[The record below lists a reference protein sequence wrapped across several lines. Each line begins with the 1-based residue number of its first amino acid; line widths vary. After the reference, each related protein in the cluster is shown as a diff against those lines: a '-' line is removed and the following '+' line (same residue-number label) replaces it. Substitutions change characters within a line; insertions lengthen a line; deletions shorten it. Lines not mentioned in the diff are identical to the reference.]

1 MSLHDNVRNSLLQGL
16 SKSEPATMQS
26 LNESLRLMAKWRS
39 HLLENTIIKELG
51 IKVLNGPVK
60 GLELSL
66 HSIEGC
72 HTPKILG
79 CYEQP
84 ISDYITN
91 AISSDYQTVV
101 NVGCAEGYYAI
112 GMARLMPNSLFLAF
126 DINPKAIECC
136 RELAKK
142 NQVADRVKVASNF
155 SLNDLSNLDPKTT
168 LIIVDIE
175 GAEDELLS
183 TNNVP
188 YLKGFDLIVETHE
201 VLKKGLTN
209 ELYSRYFAT
218 HNIRRIE
225 DDGQRDLANMPDWFF
240 KLSHLD
246 QLLSVWEWREGATPW
261 LIMKSKN
268 R

>member
-1 MSLHDNVRNSLLQGL
+1 MSLHENVRNSLLQGL

-51 IKVLNGPVK
+51 TKVLSGPVK

-91 AISSDYQTVV
+91 AISSNYQTVV
-101 NVGCAEGYYAI
+101 NVGCAEGYYTI
-112 GMARLMPNSLFLAF
+112 GMARLMPSSLFLAF

-142 NQVADRVKVASNF
+142 NQVTDRVKVASNF
-155 SLNDLSNLDPKTT
+155 SLSDLSNLDPKTT

-201 VLKKGLTN
+201 VLKEGLTN
-209 ELYSRYFAT
+209 ELYSRYCAT

-246 QLLSVWEWREGATPW
+246 QLLSVWECNSWYDVNDLE
-261 LIMKSKN
+261 IH
-268 R
+268 

>member
-16 SKSEPATMQS
+16 SGSEPATIQS
-26 LNESLRLMAKWRS
+26 LNESMRLMAKWRS

-51 IKVLNGPVK
+51 TTVLSGPVK
-60 GLELSL
+60 GLELSR

-84 ISDYITN
+84 ISGYIAN

-101 NVGCAEGYYAI
+101 NVGCAEGYYTV
-112 GMARLMPNSLFLAF
+112 GMARLMPKSLFLAF
-126 DINPKAIECC
+126 DINPKATERCKA
-136 RELAKK
+136 LAKR
-142 NQVADRVKVASNF
+142 NEVADRVKVASNF
-155 SLNDLSNLDPKTT
+155 SLSELSNLDPKTT

-188 YLKGFDLIVETHE
+188 YLKDFDLIVESHE
-201 VLKKGLTN
+201 VLKQGLTN
-209 ELYSRYFAT
+209 ELCSRYHET
-218 HNIRRIE
+218 HNLQRIE
-225 DDGQRDLANMPDWFF
+225 DDGQRDLATMPNWFF

-246 QLLSVWEWREGATPW
+246 QLLCVWEWREGATPW